1 MSIRI
6 LTDEQRRQYGRF
18 AGTPSADELA
28 RHFHLDAADQEAIGQ
43 LRGDHN
49 RLGFALMLGC
59 ARFLGAFPHRA
70 ADVPAPVL
78 DDLARQ
84 LDLDG
89 NVTLDVYFGSRQRKR
104 HLAQI
109 RAQYRFREFVT
120 AGMARFRLARWL
132 YTLCW
137 TGDDRPALLFE
148 RAVAWLIANKVL
160 RPGATV
166 LERFVG
172 QVRDRAEKRLWTRLV
187 AALDDTQRKR
197 IAALFDETDIG
208 AFAALDALRTV
219 PRRRSQEEFWRHLDR
234 LDAIRAFNLR
244 PTPPGG
250 VPVATIERLARVAR
264 SSKPS
269 AISDLKEPRRTAT
282 VAALFL
288 TLEAAAQDD
297 AAELAEA
304 LITDLVKDAEAD
316 HKKARLRTLHDLDA
330 AALLLASLGRLTLA
344 EDDLPADHAEW
355 RAALFETIPRQSI
368 EDAITE
374 VEARAKP
381 RDARPYEELLARWRS
396 ARRLFANVA
405 ARIETDAAPGGQAV
419 RNAMAYL
426 KGKANWSS
434 VSMRDAPTTAIPK
447 PWRKLVLDGKGQV
460 ANPQAYVFAIIDAW
474 RAALKRRDLFTR
486 PGIRYG
492 DPRRGL
498 LDGKAW
504 ESSRLMVCRALGRSL
519 DADDELGALAG
530 LLDAAFRKVAASA
543 GSNPDFRIE
552 TVNGKPEIK
561 VDRLDRLEEP
571 DSLRLLRPAVA
582 ARMPRADVPDVVLE
596 VMAKTG
602 FDQAFTH
609 LSERQARVDDFRTSL
624 CATLIAQA
632 CNTGY
637 QPMIRQDI
645 PALRRARLSW
655 VDQNFMRPE
664 TIADANAV
672 IVAAHDALPIAS
684 LWGDGQTASA
694 DGIRFTA
701 PVTAIHAG
709 SNPKYFGHLRGLTWY
724 NLVSNQFSGLGG
736 IVVPGTLRDSLLLLA
751 LLLQQQTGLSP
762 VEVMTDTAAYSDAVF
777 ALFWLL
783 GYQFSPRLADIGGAR
798 LWRIDRHA
806 DYGALNDIA
815 TGVIRLDL
823 IREHWEDLIRL
834 AGSLKLG
841 HLQAAGVMRTLQVKD
856 KPTTLARALSELGRI
871 VKTLHILRYV
881 DDKEFRRRILVQ
893 LNRQELRHRLGRR
906 MFHGDRGEIRSP
918 LRLGQQEQL
927 GAFDFTLNAIAH
939 WNAIYMQAVLDQL
952 EREGWSIDDVDVA
965 RLSPLI
971 WRHINFLGRYSF
983 NLPEAVALGDLR
995 PLRDPNS
1002 EEDF

>member
-1 MSIRI
+1 MPTRHLS
-6 LTDEQRRQYGRF
+6 DEQRRQYGRF
-18 AGTPSADELA
+18 PASLSPDQLA
-28 RHFHLDAADQEAIGQ
+28 RYFHLDAADREIIAQ
-43 LRGDHN
+43 LRGSHN
-49 RLGFALMLGC
+49 RLGFAIQLGSV
-59 ARFLGAFPHRA
+59 RFLGTFPETFTEIPDSAIH
-70 ADVPAPVL
+70 
-78 DDLARQ
+78 DLARQ
-84 LDLDG
+84 LG
-89 NVTLDVYFGSRQRKR
+89 EVPGMAVGFYQNGRQRWR
-104 HLAQI
+104 HMALI
-109 RAQYRFREFVT
+109 VERYGYRRFDADGF
-120 AGMARFRLARWL
+120 ARFRLARWL
-132 YTLCW
+132 YSLCW

-160 RPGATV
+160 LPGVTT
-166 LERFVG
+166 LERFIG

-187 AALDDTQRKR
+187 AALDDPQRKR
-197 IAALFDETDIG
+197 IAGLFDETDTG

-250 VPVATIERLARVAR
+250 VPIATIERLARVAR
-264 SSKPS
+264 SGKPS
-269 AISDLKEPRRTAT
+269 AITDLKEPRRTAT

-297 AAELAEA
+297 AAELAEV
-304 LITDLVKDAEAD
+304 LITDLVKGAETD

-344 EDDLPADHAEW
+344 EDDLPAEHADW
-355 RAALFETIPRQSI
+355 RTALFETIPRQSI
-368 EDAITE
+368 EEAVAE

-396 ARRLFANVA
+396 ARRLFGNVA

-426 KGKANWSS
+426 KGKTNWSG

-447 PWRKLVLDGKGQV
+447 PWRKLVLDGKGRV
-460 ANPQAYVFAIIDAW
+460 SNPKAYVFAIIDAW

-504 ESSRLMVCRALGRSL
+504 EASRLMICRALGRSL
-519 DADDELGALAG
+519 DADDELGGLAG
-530 LLDAAFRKVAASA
+530 VLDAAFHKVAASV
-543 GSNPDFRIE
+543 GTNPDFRIE

-571 DSLRLLRPAVA
+571 ESLRLLRPAVA
-582 ARMPRADVPDVVLE
+582 ARMPRADVPDVMLE
-596 VMAKTG
+596 VMARSG

-624 CATLIAQA
+624 CAALVAQA

-637 QPMIRQDI
+637 EPMIRQDT
-645 PALRRARLSW
+645 PALRRTRLSW
-655 VDQNFMRPE
+655 VDQNFIRPE
-664 TIADANAV
+664 TLAEANAL
-672 IVAAHDALPIAS
+672 IVAAHDALPITQ

-694 DGIRFTA
+694 DSIRFIA
-701 PVTAIHAG
+701 PVSAIHAG
-709 SNPKYFGHLRGLTWY
+709 SNPKYFAHQRGLTWY

-751 LLLQQQTGLSP
+751 LLLQQQTGFSP

-783 GYQFSPRLADIGGAR
+783 GYQFSPRLADIGGAK
-798 LWRIDRHA
+798 LWRIDRKA
-806 DYGALNDIA
+806 DYGALNHIA
-815 TGVIRLDL
+815 AGVIRLDL
-823 IREHWEDLIRL
+823 IRDHWEDLIRL

-856 KPTTLARALSELGRI
+856 KPTTLARALSELGRV
-871 VKTLHILRYV
+871 VKTLHILRTI
-881 DDKEFRRRILVQ
+881 DDKPFRRRILIQ
-893 LNRQELRHRLGRR
+893 LNRQELRHKLGRR
-906 MFHGDRGEIRSP
+906 LFHGDRGEIRSP

-927 GAFDFTLNAIAH
+927 GAFDLTLNVITH

-952 EREGWSIDDVDVA
+952 RHEGWSIEDADVA

-983 NLPEAVALGDLR
+983 HLPEAVALGDLR
-995 PLRDPNS
+995 PLRDPSS